1 MGRISVPGFPISQT
15 QELPIRAAADNAM
28 PEDDAATVRPLRAD
42 QLEPALRVIEAA
54 QHLAATGGDL
64 NDTLAGLARQLT
76 EFIDASACLISRI
89 DMERGTVNDCAGY
102 ARPPHRWERTAEE
115 HPLSDF
121 PCTAGVVETG
131 APYVCT
137 ASDAE
142 PTEMRLLVELGY
154 RSLLMLR
161 LDVDGEPFGLIE
173 IYDERRR
180 RFEPGEIRLCSAL
193 AGEAGAM
200 IARTRMS
207 ERLEEAYFAT
217 LGALA
222 AALEAKDAYTNDH
235 ASQIAELAGAVCE
248 RLGIPAVEARII
260 RLGALLHDIG
270 KIGIPEA
277 ILRKPGPLSAEEMA
291 RMQEHPDIGARILE
305 PVPYFADLV
314 PLVRSSHERWDGG
327 GYPDGLG
334 GPAIPLG
341 SRVIAVCDAFHAMI
355 EDRVYRKALSVEGAV
370 AEIERCSG
378 SQFDP
383 SVCGG
388 AGGGRPR
395 DRLRAGRPRR
405 RRAHRQ
411 ATQLARS

>member
-1 MGRISVPGFPISQT
+1 
-15 QELPIRAAADNAM
+15 M
-28 PEDDAATVRPLRAD
+28 PDDDAATVRPLRAD

-121 PCTAGVVETG
+121 PCTAGVVDTG
-131 APYVCT
+131 APYTCT

-180 RFEPGEIRLCSAL
+180 RFAPGEIRLCSAL

-270 KIGIPEA
+270 KIGIPES
-277 ILRKPGPLSAEEMA
+277 ILRKPGSLTGEEMMV
-291 RMQEHPDIGARILE
+291 MQRHPDIGARILE

-314 PLVRSSHERWDGG
+314 PLVRSSHERWDGR
-327 GYPDGLG
+327 GYPDGLAG
-334 GPAIPLG
+334 DEIPLG
-341 SRVIAVCDAFHAMI
+341 SRVIAVCDAFHAMT
-355 EDRVYRKALSVEGAV
+355 EDRIYRAAMDLPAAV
-370 AEIERCSG
+370 TEIERCTG
-378 SQFDP
+378 TQFDP
-383 SVCGG
+383 LCVD
-388 AGGGRPR
+388 ALMAA
-395 DRLRAGRPRR
+395 LRAPGPARPVRDSMIR
-405 RRAHRQ
+405 IAQRPD
-411 ATQLARS
+411 

>member
-1 MGRISVPGFPISQT
+1 
-15 QELPIRAAADNAM
+15 M
-28 PEDDAATVRPLRAD
+28 PDDDAATVRPLRAD

-121 PCTAGVVETG
+121 PCTAGVVDTG
-131 APYVCT
+131 APYSCT

-180 RFEPGEIRLCSAL
+180 RFAPGEIRLCSAL

-248 RLGIPAVEARII
+248 RLDIAPGES
-260 RLGALLHDIG
+260 RLVRLAALLHDIG
-270 KIGIPEA
+270 KIGVPEV
-277 ILRKPGPLSAEEMA
+277 ILRKPGPLTARETAKMRQHAE
-291 RMQEHPDIGARILE
+291 IGARILK
-305 PVPYFADLV
+305 PVPHFAELV
-314 PLVRSSHERWDGG
+314 PLVRASHERWDGT
-327 GYPDGLG
+327 GYPEGL
-334 GPAIPLG
+334 AAERIPLG
-341 SRVIAVCDAFHAMI
+341 ARVICVCDAFHAMT
-355 EDRVYRKALSVEGAV
+355 EDRVYRRALPVGDAM

-383 SVCGG
+383 ECAEALLDVVRAQGWPRI
-388 AGGGRPR
+388 AR
-395 DRLRAGRPRR
+395 DRVVRL
-405 RRAHRQ
+405 AHDPV
-411 ATQLARS
+411 

>member
-1 MGRISVPGFPISQT
+1 
-15 QELPIRAAADNAM
+15 M

-89 DMERGTVNDCAGY
+89 DLERGTVNDCAGY

-248 RLGIPAVEARII
+248 RLGIPAGEARII

-334 GPAIPLG
+334 GPSIPLG

-378 SQFDP
+378 TQFDP
-383 SVCGG
+383 ACAAALVAVVREAGSGRVARGG
-388 AGGGRPR
+388 VVRIAKRP
-395 DRLRAGRPRR
+395 
-405 RRAHRQ
+405 
-411 ATQLARS
+411 S

>member
-1 MGRISVPGFPISQT
+1 MRRISVPGFPISQT

-89 DMERGTVNDCAGY
+89 DLERGTVNDCAGY

-161 LDVDGEPFGLIE
+161 LDVDGEPFGLNE

-180 RFEPGEIRLCSAL
+180 RFEAGEIRLCSAL

-248 RLGIPAVEARII
+248 RLGIPAGESRII

-378 SQFDP
+378 TQFDP
-383 SVCGG
+383 ACAAALVAVVREAGSGRVARGG
-388 AGGGRPR
+388 VVRIAKRP
-395 DRLRAGRPRR
+395 
-405 RRAHRQ
+405 
-411 ATQLARS
+411 T

>member
-1 MGRISVPGFPISQT
+1 VRRISVPGFPISQT

-89 DMERGTVNDCAGY
+89 DLERGTVNDCAGY

-180 RFEPGEIRLCSAL
+180 RFEAGEIRLCSAL

-248 RLGIPAVEARII
+248 RLGIPAGESRII

-378 SQFDP
+378 TQFDP
-383 SVCGG
+383 ACAAALVAVVREAGSGRVARGG
-388 AGGGRPR
+388 VVRIAKRP
-395 DRLRAGRPRR
+395 
-405 RRAHRQ
+405 
-411 ATQLARS
+411 S